1 MAKQLKL
8 FESASSTAK
17 SSKSK
22 STPTPNKLKKPKSV
36 RVKELQAQIEY
47 HQHLYYNS
55 QPEISDEEFD
65 RLWDELKSLD
75 PNNEVFS
82 KVGADFDTSLDK
94 VRHLIPM
101 NSQAKVTNSA
111 EITSGC

>member
-8 FESASSTAK
+8 FESFSSGDK
-17 SSKSK
+17 SSKSP
-22 STPTPNKLKKPKSV
+22 STPNKFKKPKSD
-36 RVKELQAQIEY
+36 RVKKLQARVEY

-55 QPEISDEEFD
+55 QPEISDEDFD
-65 RLWDELKSLD
+65 KLWDELKNLD

-82 KVGADFDTSLDK
+82 KVGVDFDTNLDK

-101 NSQAKVTNSA
+101 IYFSRSFSKIYNSLR
-111 EITSGC
+111 I